1 MSKKKV
7 MIVTGEASGDLHGA
21 NLVRALQAKSDD
33 ILFCGMGGPELESL
47 GVDILFDAARVA
59 VVGIVEVF
67 AHLKD
72 ILAAQSILKKR
83 LVSDPPDLLIIIDL
97 PDFNLILA
105 KKAKRLGIPVFYYI
119 APQVWAWR
127 SGRVRT
133 IKKRVDKL
141 GVILPFEEQFFKER
155 GLDAEYVG
163 HPLLDTAHVSLGRDE
178 FFKKHGIAGDP
189 TCVGLLPG
197 SRRNEI
203 KTLLPHFLDAALIL
217 QEKLEFVDSPVF
229 LIPQASTISRKDL
242 DDAGLKH
249 YEDCLN
255 IRVIEGDRYNMM
267 SVCEAAAAASGT
279 VTLELAI
286 MEVPM
291 VVVYRLAGLTYRFA
305 KLLVKLD
312 HFSLVNLIAG
322 KTAVPELL
330 QDEVTAENIARE
342 LENFISSRQVR
353 EQTLESLAEV
363 RRRLG
368 DSGASEKAAE
378 VVFNLLAGCHGRDER

>member
-21 NLVRALQAKSDD
+21 NLIRALQAGGDD
-33 ILFCGMGGPELESL
+33 IAFCGMGGPELESL

-59 VVGIVEVF
+59 VVGVVEVF

-72 ILAAQSILKKR
+72 ILLAQSILKKR
-83 LVSDPPDLLIIIDL
+83 MVSDPPDLLIIIDL

-163 HPLLDTAHVSLGRDE
+163 HPLLDTAHVSLSREE
-178 FFKKHGIAGDP
+178 FFKKHDIADGQN
-189 TCVGLLPG
+189 CIGLLPG
-197 SRRNEI
+197 SRKNEI
-203 KTLLPHFLDAALIL
+203 NALLPRFLDAALVL
-217 QEKLEFVDSPVF
+217 QEKQKKPDSLVFV
-229 LIPQASTISRKDL
+229 IPQASTISRMDL
-242 DDAGLKH
+242 DGAGLKR
-249 YEDCLN
+249 YEDRLN
-255 IRVIEGDRYNMM
+255 IRIIEGDRYNMM
-267 SVCEAAAAASGT
+267 SVCDVAVAASGT

-286 MEVPM
+286 MGVPM
-291 VVVYRLAGLTYRFA
+291 VVVYRLAGLTYRLA
-305 KLLVKLD
+305 KMLVKLD

-330 QDEVTAENIARE
+330 QDEVTAANIARE
-342 LENFISSRQVR
+342 LQNLTSDQQVR
-353 EQTLESLAEV
+353 EQTLKALAEV

-368 DSGASEKAAE
+368 DSGASEKAAD
-378 VVFNLLAGCHGRDER
+378 VVLKLLGCNPG